1 MGDFPKA
8 GGVAKAPTSAPIKSG
23 KPSNSEPGAGA
34 GGVAWGGP
42 GKAVGNNDK
51 NKAK

>member
-1 MGDFPKA
+1 MGDFPKQ
-8 GGVAKAPTSAPIKSG
+8 GGVAKQTPKPAIKSG
-23 KPSNSEPGAGA
+23 TPADVPPGNL
-34 GGVAWGGP
+34 GGVAFGGP

>member
-8 GGVAKAPTSAPIKSG
+8 GGVAKAPTSASIKSG
-23 KPSNSEPGAGA
+23 KPADVAPGNL
-34 GGVAWGGP
+34 GGVAFGGP

-51 NKAK
+51 NKAR